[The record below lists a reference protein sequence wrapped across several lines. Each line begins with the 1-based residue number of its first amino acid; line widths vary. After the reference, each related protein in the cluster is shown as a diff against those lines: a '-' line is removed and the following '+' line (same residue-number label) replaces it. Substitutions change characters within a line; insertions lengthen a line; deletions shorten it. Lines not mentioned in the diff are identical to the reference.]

1 MLTRDFTR
9 SRNRSQE
16 FVAVVIAREN
26 LSRQFPQ
33 MLISCGKQVPSLSL
47 SFSGFGNHAGTGAS
61 CFPLAPRA
69 RPLRNCRPLEL
80 TSIRQR
86 GIVADWADW
95 GKRKVCEGIHRGAH
109 LIHSFSTSTILV
121 QLCQLT
127 RISSGFLTKFS
138 GVHTSIHKFS
148 ANSPE
153 DNSLIVEIF
162 YRGVR
167 THRCQ
172 VGH

>member
-33 MLISCGKQVPSLSL
+33 MLISCGKQVPSYSL
-47 SFSGFGNHAGTGAS
+47 SFSGFGNHARTGAS
-61 CFPLAPRA
+61 CFPLAPGA
-69 RPLRNCRPLEL
+69 RPLWICRPLEL

-86 GIVADWADW
+86 GIVADWTDW
-95 GKRKVCEGIHRGAH
+95 GKRKVCEGTNRGAH
-109 LIHSFSTSTILV
+109 TLHSFSTSPIFV

-127 RISSGFLTKFS
+127 RISAG
-138 GVHTSIHKFS
+138 
-148 ANSPE
+148 
-153 DNSLIVEIF
+153 IF
-162 YRGVR
+162 
-167 THRCQ
+167 T
-172 VGH
+172 